1 MKRLTIHS
9 SLYLRF
15 LIGLVKDPALS
26 AAVEREALI
35 HKDICRVHMEEDYY
49 SLRSKVTTLV
59 GPSKLTKL

>member
-1 MKRLTIHS
+1 M
-9 SLYLRF
+9 
-15 LIGLVKDPALS
+15 IGQVKDTVLS

-49 SLRSKVTTLV
+49 SLRSKVTTLF